1 MAVVPDPSVQRRRLR
16 TELRRARDAA
26 GLKQADVAR
35 AMDWSPSKIIRI
47 ESGQV
52 SISTN
57 DLRALLDEYKVK
69 DRGRV
74 SSLLE
79 MAKAARAGSVYD
91 QYTEDIIA
99 PGFRDYL
106 ANEGSAEVIRQYD
119 PLLISGL
126 VQTEDY
132 ARTLLKHAGSV
143 DDDLAGK
150 IWAVREQRQK
160 VHDRDD
166 PPEIILVIDEAALLR
181 PVGRDWKVMRAQI
194 RQLLE
199 FAERDH
205 MTIRVLP
212 NSAGAHPGLFGNFF
226 LLEFS
231 EADIDDL
238 VGLDAVDDFAIK
250 TDSDTLARYAER
262 FETLEKLSLSPD
274 ETIAYLEKLLG
285 EQPHAGTT
293 SVAEE
298 AAG

>member
-74 SSLLE
+74 TSLLE

-91 QYTEDIIA
+91 KFGEEVIK
-99 PGFRDYL
+99 PGFREYL

-132 ARTLLKHAGSV
+132 ARTLLKHAGV
-143 DDDLAGK
+143 DEELAGK

-160 VHDRDD
+160 VHERED
-166 PPEIILVIDEAALLR
+166 PPEIILVIDEAALIR
-181 PVGRDWKVMRAQI
+181 PVGRDWKVMRAQV

-250 TDSDTLARYAER
+250 TDSDTLVRYADR
-262 FETLEKLSLSPD
+262 FEKLEELSLSPD
-274 ETIAYLEKLLG
+274 ETIAYFEKLLG
-285 EQPHAGTT
+285 EQPHAE
-293 SVAEE
+293 VAPAPE
-298 AAG
+298 AVAG